1 MTFKTTNTLVYTKSS
16 ADSHDIP
23 NEELHAAEV
32 CKPISEVVEMMV
44 QARADDKD
52 NLSGQ
57 NILEHTDVTNHTVTQ
72 GIASPSNQI
81 WDDS

>member
-1 MTFKTTNTLVYTKSS
+1 MTCKTLNTRVYTKSS

-32 CKPISEVVEMMV
+32 CEPISEAVEMMV
-44 QARADDKD
+44 QARADDNN

-57 NILEHTDVTNHTVTQ
+57 TILEQADATNHAVTQ
-72 GIASPSNQI
+72 VIASPSNQI
-81 WDDS
+81 